1 MTHNDVLRS
10 IRYLLKI
17 RDAALADIVR
27 LGGGEVSSAQVVA
40 FLKKED
46 DEGYQACGDEVMA
59 RFLNGLVIYKRGRQE
74 GRPPQPLDPLVTNN
88 TVLKKMRAAFELK
101 DDDIIALLERSGF
114 RVAKAELRAF
124 FRRPDHRNYRDCG
137 DKFLRNFLSG
147 LTAADTLQAPSR

>member
-27 LGGGEVSSAQVVA
+27 LGGGEVSRAQVVA

-88 TVLKKMRAAFELK
+88 PVLKKMRAAFELK

-114 RVAKAELRAF
+114 RVSKAETSAF
-124 FRRPDHRNYRDCG
+124 SRRPG
-137 DKFLRNFLSG
+137 QTG
-147 LTAADTLQAPSR
+147 EA